1 MKTAFK
7 VSNNRTGR
15 AAGMVSVLLLMFV
28 LVIAC
33 EKEGNYP
40 DYNPPADHTISQDG
54 VMHKSGLQD
63 PLTNCVGCH
72 GADLQGGN
80 VGVSCFECHGQ
91 KW

>member
-7 VSNNRTGR
+7 VANNWIGR

-40 DYNPPADHTISQDG
+40 DYNPPADHTVSHDG
-54 VMHKSGLQD
+54 VMHKSGFND

>member
-1 MKTAFK
+1 MKMPVQIK
-7 VSNNRTGR
+7 RRLIGQ
-15 AAGMVSVLLLMFV
+15 AAGKVSVLLIIFAF
-28 LVIAC
+28 IAAC

-54 VMHKSGLQD
+54 VMHKSGFND

-72 GADLQGGN
+72 GADLTGGN